1 MLQGNELIDS
11 QLELKFRT
19 DVPKRDICSMT
30 LDDDAVGEGPL
41 SGAALRVAEQK
52 ARRVCAAAAPRTC

>member
-19 DVPKRDICSMT
+19 DLPKRDICSMT
-30 LDDDAVGEGPL
+30 LDDEAVGGR
-41 SGAALRVAEQK
+41 GGWVLRT
-52 ARRVCAAAAPRTC
+52 RRGGRCRVLQQGG